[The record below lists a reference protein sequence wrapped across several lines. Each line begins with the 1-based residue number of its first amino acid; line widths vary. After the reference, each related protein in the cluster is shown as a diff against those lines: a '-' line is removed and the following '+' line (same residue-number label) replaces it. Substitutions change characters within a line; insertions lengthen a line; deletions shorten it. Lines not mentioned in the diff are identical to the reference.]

1 MAFLQVQFFSA
12 ALNVASTANVIL
24 PEVNQGVGIKASSE
38 RELPDVLYL
47 LHGYSDDH
55 SIWMRRTSVERY
67 AAAHNLAVIMPAVN
81 HSFYCNEA
89 YGENYWD
96 YVSEELPA
104 VMHRFLRLS
113 DDPVRTFVAG
123 LSMGGYGAMRLALTY
138 PERFGAAASFSG
150 VVDYTQDI
158 HRNHPNKELYR
169 IFGDIREIWNSDVDI
184 RHLME
189 KNAGAPR
196 KPRLYVSCG
205 TADFLYPM
213 HQHFVPALKEN
224 GWDVTAFEKE
234 GVGHEWGFWDEQI
247 RAFIDFIYAPEE
259 DKSQKSSNKKMPA
272 AEVGE

>member
-1 MAFLQVQFFSA
+1 MAFLQIQFFSK
-12 ALNVASTANVIL
+12 ALNVASTVNVIL
-24 PEVNQGVGIKASSE
+24 PEANQGVGIRASDE
-38 RELPDVLYL
+38 GELPDVLYL

-89 YGENYWD
+89 YGEKYWD

-113 DDPVRTFVAG
+113 DDPEHTYAAG

-138 PERFGAAASFSG
+138 PERFAAAASFSG
-150 VVDYTQDI
+150 VVDFTQI
-158 HRNHPNKELYR
+158 ILRNHPNTELRRILGDMKEVW
-169 IFGDIREIWNSDVDI
+169 DSDLDTLK
-184 RHLME
+184 LMT
-189 KNAGAPR
+189 KNADAPH

-213 HQHFVPALKEN
+213 HQRFVPKLREN

-234 GVGHEWGFWDEQI
+234 GVGHEWSFWDEQI
-247 RAFIDFIYAPEE
+247 RAFIDFIYET
-259 DKSQKSSNKKMPA
+259 K
-272 AEVGE
+272 